1 MGILTKEEVRQ
12 LLVLLRELYPQ
23 SFVHHT
29 AEGSQMIFQVWF
41 ETFKDENA
49 KLVHAA
55 VMKLIQNNKTAFA
68 PTIGEIREAMYDLA
82 GIRIM
87 TADEVWNTARKFWCN
102 LGTRSAAEIEPRYK
116 KLPEEVKRTFSI
128 SDMIQYAD
136 MNTTDV
142 LQYEKPRFMK
152 EYKNIEAQHK
162 VKMLSGSITG
172 NALTFNGKLMIGEDK
187 EEDNG
192 RN

>member
-1 MGILTKEEVRQ
+1 MTKEEIRE

-29 AEGSQMIFQVWF
+29 AEGTQLIFQVWC
-41 ETFKDENA
+41 ETFKNENA

-55 VMKLIQNNKTAFA
+55 VMKLIQNNKTNFA
-68 PTIGEIREAMYDLA
+68 PTIGEIRETMYDLA

-87 TADEVWNTARKFWCN
+87 TAEEVWTTARQFWCN
-102 LGTRSAAEIEPRYK
+102 LGTRSAMEIEPRYK
-116 KLPEEVKRTFSI
+116 KLPEEVKRAFSI
-128 SDMIQYAD
+128 ADMIQHAD
-136 MNTTDV
+136 MDSNAV
-142 LQYEKPRFMK
+142 SQYEKPRFMK

-162 VKMLSGSITG
+162 AKMMNGSITS

-187 EEDNG
+187 EDDDDNEEG
-192 RN
+192 N

>member
-87 TADEVWNTARKFWCN
+87 TADEVWNTARQFWKN
-102 LGTRSAAEIEPRYK
+102 LGTRSAMEIEPRYK
-116 KLPEEVKRTFSI
+116 KLPEEVRKAFSI
-128 SDMIQYAD
+128 SDMIQHAD
-136 MNTTDV
+136 MDSNYV
-142 LQYEKPRFMK
+142 SQYEQPRFMK

-187 EEDNG
+187 EEDNAE
-192 RN
+192 N

>member
-1 MGILTKEEVRQ
+1 MTKEEIRE

-29 AEGSQMIFQVWF
+29 AEGTQLIFQVWC
-41 ETFKDENA
+41 ETFKNENA

-55 VMKLIQNNKTAFA
+55 VMKLIQNNKTNFA
-68 PTIGEIREAMYDLA
+68 PTIGEIRETMYDLA

-87 TADEVWNTARKFWCN
+87 TAEEVWATARQFWCN
-102 LGTRSAAEIEPRYK
+102 LGTRSAMEIEPRYK
-116 KLPEEVKRTFSI
+116 KLPEEVKRAFSI
-128 SDMIQYAD
+128 ADMIQHAD
-136 MNTTDV
+136 MDSNAV
-142 LQYEKPRFMK
+142 SQYEKPRFMK

-162 VKMLSGSITG
+162 AKMMNGSITS

-187 EEDNG
+187 EDDDDNEEG
-192 RN
+192 N

>member
-116 KLPEEVKRTFSI
+116 KLPEEVKRAFTI

-162 VKMLSGSITG
+162 AKMLSGSVTG

-187 EEDNG
+187 EEDNAE
-192 RN
+192 N

>member
-1 MGILTKEEVRQ
+1 MTKEEVRQ

-68 PTIGEIREAMYDLA
+68 PTIGEIREVMYDLA

-87 TADEVWNTARKFWCN
+87 TADEVWNTARRFWCN

-116 KLPEEVKRTFSI
+116 KLPEEVKRAFTI

-152 EYKNIEAQHK
+152 EYKNIESQHK
-162 VKMLSGSITG
+162 AKMLSGSITG

-187 EEDNG
+187 EEDNAE
-192 RN
+192 N